1 MSAQTRF
8 RTLVQHIGRIYSA
21 KEEGGSRTELLQSGL
36 NEIMTVIGPKDAKG
50 WATVTADSERL
61 LHIWVAKESDTTA
74 QAVSTQ
80 LVNLLKELA
89 SSEEQSKEA
98 EHPAL
103 TVSEVRPDVI
113 QHNAGSFAVEPH
125 LSFPVSSRYALPVYS
140 MPAPLPAPLPTL
152 IPAFIP
158 ASKTSE
164 SKEEFKEIK
173 LTVNEEEVEEE
184 VVEEEVVEEET
195 VEEEVV
201 EEEAVEEE
209 VEEEV
214 VEPEEEVVEE
224 EEEEGMEVE
233 KYFHRGR
240 SYWRDTNSDKLYAV
254 IDGDEVGDEVGAL
267 IGGKPQFLAA

>member
-21 KEEGGSRTELLQSGL
+21 KDEGGARTELLQSGL

-61 LHIWVAKESDTTA
+61 LSIWVAKESDSTA
-74 QAVSTQ
+74 AAVSTQ

-89 SSEEQSKEA
+89 SSEDVEPKDA

-103 TVSEVRPDVI
+103 TVSEARPDVI
-113 QHNAGSFAVEPH
+113 QHNAGSFVVESH
-125 LSFPVSSRYALPVYS
+125 LSFPVSSRYMLPVYS
-140 MPAPLPAPLPTL
+140 MPAPLPAL

-164 SKEEFKEIK
+164 SKEEFKDIK
-173 LTVNEEEVEEE
+173 LTVEEEEEE
-184 VVEEEVVEEET
+184 VVEEEVVEEE
-195 VEEEVV
+195 VEEV
-201 EEEAVEEE
+201 

-214 VEPEEEVVEE
+214 VEPEEEIEE
-224 EEEEGMEVE
+224 EEEEDEGMEVE

-267 IGGKPQFLAA
+267 VGGKPQFLAV

>member
-21 KEEGGSRTELLQSGL
+21 KDEGGSRTELLQSGL
-36 NEIMTVIGPKDAKG
+36 NEIMTVIGPKDSKG

-61 LHIWVAKESDTTA
+61 LHIWVAKESDSTA
-74 QAVSTQ
+74 AAVSTQ

-89 SSEEQSKEA
+89 SHEEEV

-103 TVSEVRPDVI
+103 IVSETRSQPDIIRHSGGFMDSLAPVS
-113 QHNAGSFAVEPH
+113 SFPLPVSSFPLPVSST
-125 LSFPVSSRYALPVYS
+125 LSFPVASRFVPEPISSVLVE
-140 MPAPLPAPLPTL
+140 T
-152 IPAFIP
+152 
-158 ASKTSE
+158 
-164 SKEEFKEIK
+164 KEDLEEEDVREINI
-173 LTVNEEEVEEE
+173 VNEEKVEEEE
-184 VVEEEVVEEET
+184 VVEEEVEEVEE
-195 VEEEVV
+195 
-201 EEEAVEEE
+201 
-209 VEEEV
+209 EEEV
-214 VEPEEEVVEE
+214 VEPEEEEVEE

-267 IGGKPQFLAA
+267 VGGKPQFLAA

>member
-21 KEEGGSRTELLQSGL
+21 KDEGGSRTELLQSGL

-61 LHIWVAKESDTTA
+61 LHIWVAKEADTTA
-74 QAVSTQ
+74 AAVSTQ

-89 SSEEQSKEA
+89 SSEDEQKES

-103 TVSEVRPDVI
+103 TITDARPDVI
-113 QHNAGSFAVEPH
+113 QHNAGGFVEPN
-125 LSFPVSSRYALPVYS
+125 LSFPVSTRYV
-140 MPAPLPAPLPTL
+140 APSLYDASFINSFATRPYPT
-152 IPAFIP
+152 IPAFTP
-158 ASKTSE
+158 VSKTTE
-164 SKEEFKEIK
+164 SKEEFKEIE
-173 LTVNEEEVEEE
+173 LNVTEEVEEVEEE
-184 VVEEEVVEEET
+184 VVEEE
-195 VEEEVV
+195 EEVV
-201 EEEAVEEE
+201 EEAVEEE
-209 VEEEV
+209 VI
-214 VEPEEEVVEE
+214 EPEEEEVEEEVE

-240 SYWRDTNSDKLYAV
+240 SYWRDTNTDKLYAV

-267 IGGKPQFLAA
+267 VGGKAQFLAA

>member
-61 LHIWVAKESDTTA
+61 LSIWVAKESDTTA
-74 QAVSTQ
+74 AAVSTQ

-89 SSEEQSKEA
+89 EAEESKES

-103 TVSEVRPDVI
+103 VVSEAKPDVI
-113 QHNAGSFAVEPH
+113 RHNGGFMESILPVSQ
-125 LSFPVSSRYALPVYS
+125 LSFPIASRYD
-140 MPAPLPAPLPTL
+140 
-152 IPAFIP
+152 PAFIP
-158 ASKTSE
+158 TSHYVAPAASLVE
-164 SKEEFKEIK
+164 SKEDIEEDVKEIK
-173 LTVNEEEVEEE
+173 LVEQEEEEVVEEVEEE
-184 VVEEEVVEEET
+184 VVEEEVMEP
-195 VEEEVV
+195 EV
-201 EEEAVEEE
+201 EE
-209 VEEEV
+209 VE
-214 VEPEEEVVEE
+214 EE

-267 IGGKPQFLAA
+267 VNGKPQFLAA

>member
-1 MSAQTRF
+1 
-8 RTLVQHIGRIYSA
+8 
-21 KEEGGSRTELLQSGL
+21 
-36 NEIMTVIGPKDAKG
+36 MTVIGPKDAKG

-89 SSEEQSKEA
+89 SSEDVESKEA

-113 QHNAGSFAVEPH
+113 QHNAGSFAMEPH

-173 LTVNEEEVEEE
+173 LIVKEEEEVEEVEAAEEEVEEE
-184 VVEEEVVEEET
+184 VVEEEVVEEE
-195 VEEEVV
+195 VE
-201 EEEAVEEE
+201 A
-209 VEEEV
+209 EV
-214 VEPEEEVVEE
+214 VEPEEEIEEEVVE

-240 SYWRDTNSDKLYAV
+240 SYWRDTNTDKLYAV

-267 IGGKPQFLAA
+267 VGGKPQFLAA

>member
-61 LHIWVAKESDTTA
+61 LHIWVAKESDSTA
-74 QAVSTQ
+74 AAVSTQ

-89 SSEEQSKEA
+89 SAEELKDSD
-98 EHPAL
+98 HPAL
-103 TVSEVRPDVI
+103 VISETNPNSNSNPNANPVPDIIRHSSGLAIPTPVP
-113 QHNAGSFAVEPH
+113 AYVPASH
-125 LSFPVSSRYALPVYS
+125 LSFPVASRYIPEPS
-140 MPAPLPAPLPTL
+140 L
-152 IPAFIP
+152 I
-158 ASKTSE
+158 E
-164 SKEEFKEIK
+164 SKEDLEEVKEVTIGPGE
-173 LTVNEEEVEEE
+173 EEEVEEE
-184 VVEEEVVEEET
+184 VVEEEVLE
-195 VEEEVV
+195 
-201 EEEAVEEE
+201 
-209 VEEEV
+209 EEEV
-214 VEPEEEVVEE
+214 VEPEVEEVEEAAE

-240 SYWRDTNSDKLYAV
+240 SYWRDTNTDKLYSV

-267 IGGKPQFLAA
+267 VGGKPQFLAA

>member
-21 KEEGGSRTELLQSGL
+21 KDEGGSRTELLQSGL

-61 LHIWVAKESDTTA
+61 LHIWVAKESDSTA
-74 QAVSTQ
+74 AAVSTQ

-89 SSEEQSKEA
+89 SHEEEV

-103 TVSEVRPDVI
+103 IVSETRSQPDIIRHSGGFMDSLVPVS
-113 QHNAGSFAVEPH
+113 SFPLPITSIPLPVSST
-125 LSFPVSSRYALPVYS
+125 LSFPVASRFVPEPISSVLV
-140 MPAPLPAPLPTL
+140 
-152 IPAFIP
+152 
-158 ASKTSE
+158 E
-164 SKEEFKEIK
+164 SKEEDVREINI
-173 LTVNEEEVEEE
+173 VNEEKVEEEEVEEN
-184 VVEEEVVEEET
+184 VEEEV
-195 VEEEVV
+195 EEV
-201 EEEAVEEE
+201 E
-209 VEEEV
+209 EEEV

-224 EEEEGMEVE
+224 EVEEEGMEVE

-267 IGGKPQFLAA
+267 VGGKPQFLAA